1 MSSLENNK
9 IFAAILCVG
18 ITVMLTNFVADRVI
32 VSEPLEKD
40 AVAIDGAVASGHG
53 AATPKK
59 PKIPDPIMAL
69 LATAD
74 MEKGAKISK
83 ACAACHSFDKGGPV
97 KQGPN
102 LWSIAGANKGGKVDF
117 SYSKGMQE
125 AGGIWDYDSLNK
137 FLTKPKK
144 FISGTKMNFAGL
156 KKAKDRAA
164 LVAWLRTQADAPFAL
179 PSDTDIAAEQT
190 AFAPPPAEEEPHHDD
205 AEIHAEEAAP
215 EVNHH

>member
-1 MSSLENNK
+1 MSSFENNK

-18 ITVMLTNFVADRVI
+18 ITVMLTNFVADKVI
-32 VSEPLEKD
+32 VSEVLEKD

-74 MEKGAKISK
+74 IAKGAKISK
-83 ACAACHSFDKGGPV
+83 ACAACHSFGKGGPV

-102 LWSIAGANKGGKVDF
+102 LWNITGASKGGTTGF

-156 KKAKDRAA
+156 KKPKDRAA
-164 LVAWLRTQADAPFAL
+164 FIAWLRTQADTPLAL
-179 PSDTDIAAEQT
+179 PSDADITAEQA
-190 AFAPPPAEEEPHHDD
+190 AFAPPVEEET
-205 AEIHAEEAAP
+205 AP
-215 EVNHH
+215 ETSHH